1 MTAHDVEG
9 ELRNP
14 DGKWTKSVS
23 GVAHHLDA
31 GWKAGHTWS
40 PSRQRASHQP
50 AGGRSAQQYD
60 KAISGAAHDEA
71 VATKTAS
78 AREFIGKEYRKDFNE
93 RGLFLGAMTDYQ
105 RESSQIN
112 FPLRAGT
119 PLDVSE
125 RDQVQRLDKVIE
137 TNKTKGDV
145 VAYRGIGNA
154 AGVFGDAWHP
164 GQDPA
169 GLAWVDDAYVS
180 TSSQQSVGHAF
191 AEGEGTKIRMRILVP
206 KGTAAARAD
215 VLAKTAH
222 ESELLVGRGQ
232 TFHVVRG
239 SGPDAAGIYDWDVE
253 IIPGRKAT
261 GGKPPGVVVAAAT
274 STTVPTG
281 SSRFVDMG
289 PAVHVITAPGPEGV
303 NAAATIGL
311 LAYGLRPSPLA
322 TVPTYLL
329 ASGAYSSL
337 SWDLQMTAAHAG
349 CHVSAFC
356 RNPLHPGPCKGW
368 KGHLGLVSPGAL
380 HALEKIRH
388 EQLDKKRVA
397 KVNALKAAGKPVPKH
412 LLTPIVYDPAKNKH
426 LQGGDKITPGLGIP
440 TKGLTP
446 EAAKD
451 TLDKIPTKAQ
461 VGAKL
466 DAKHAAE
473 DAAAAKT
480 LADIKAIIG
489 GKHDGAPLSGVV
501 GTFMKLSKPQFD
513 GLTQQEKKAVVQR
526 IALHHSSMVAH
537 AGEPSMAGL
546 PVGAADSLAKKYE
559 ELTGKPISDHA
570 QVWKGLAS
578 KEEIAHVAE
587 AEAATK
593 KVVHPG
599 GIQVGAPVKHPNSWG
614 HHIVVSNNADGT
626 STLETAGKP
635 GQGTTKVYTTSLT
648 QLGGQEAKDAL
659 AAHETAKVAGKPT
672 MLTVSKAGLKPGDK
686 AFLHGQ
692 GSGEPQ
698 LVTVKKKSGGYE
710 FVNAKGETI
719 KSSGGTTKHALSP
732 APGESFPGAPAAP
745 AAPKA
750 PGASAPLPPLESMKK
765 ADAMAKAGSIV
776 SGKNLTTED
785 KVKLAH
791 QIAAKD
797 AAGQEHAPKEGVD
810 HMAVQIAGKLWK
822 QTDVNE
828 HVHQADL
835 EAALKKDLHDGV
847 NGGKDTPVLDAAKEA
862 LKTLGQGSPG
872 ADKKLG
878 DAVAAKLGIGAP
890 SDTPKHQVDET
901 VGHLLTS
908 VAQGDLHDPKHD
920 NAVINFSHN
929 VSKADFQTHLSPAE
943 QKTFLA
949 RLAEAHARLDATA
962 PKIGHPTEVHAKVA
976 KAAAAY
982 EKLAGKPMPKA
993 RTEPDVLQ
1001 GLLDAVPMAGSGHAP
1016 HVKLAV
1022 DYANGFKA
1030 ATDTKKLPAYQKL
1043 TPDELASLDPNTQK
1057 LMAANL
1063 AGMQAKFL
1071 KPEKQAAA
1079 GEVLAKLQKAQGG
1092 GVGAGGSSAVHTPTA
1107 AAVDKTVDEKAAIG
1121 SKVAA
1126 HFDKLGNGVDVNPGA
1141 FMPILKHA
1149 HETGKIDQVSKV
1161 FADSFAEGILKKHG
1175 TGLPDA
1181 AIAGIH
1187 PHLSA
1192 EIAKGLKGEVAPSP
1206 LAEAFHKV
1214 STDKAGPG
1222 PVVDA
1227 IYKNPHLG
1235 PSVMGVSPATDVTGS
1250 TGETAQQAYKMAS
1263 DHVTKT
1269 LNSLG
1274 LPKADKNELDVNIGS
1289 DLEDHLHKE
1298 YQQAIEGE
1306 GLQPE
1311 HLASQLDALV
1321 QDVNA
1326 KGDAMAS
1333 SGSSPAAV
1341 AGWKVGYFESKI
1353 QTLLKSVP
1361 TPQAGAGGS
1370 SSHTSPT
1377 SSAIGLTD
1385 TIGHLSTPTKTALS
1399 GDFKSLPNTQL
1410 KEDPQH
1416 LFDAA
1421 VATASAHSTATSK
1434 VSALQVLQSVDE
1446 VHSAQNGWANA
1457 GLLEKKVKEWLQTP
1471 AGSSYAKANLTPKPD
1486 LYAKINPNFDE
1497 AIKKTVTGGPGK
1509 YDAKHKGPW
1518 TKVSDA
1524 AATAEENAYRQ
1535 KHGALTKDQIDS
1547 IYSYTAQSSSVNTL
1561 LRTGKGGSPGL
1572 TQKINNIQDAM
1583 RPTQAD
1589 QLLLRGTGWE
1599 AIPEGFRTFEGV
1611 KSLVGKNIT
1620 DKAFMSTS
1628 IAGAGGHF
1636 SSKPVQIEFEAPKG
1650 TMGTYVN
1657 QHSAFQGTENELL
1670 LAAGTKWRIT
1680 GVTQTSEGIQIKAR
1694 IVS

>member
-1 MTAHDVEG
+1 MTAHGVEG

-23 GVAHHLDA
+23 GVAHDLDA
-31 GWKAGHTWS
+31 GWKTGHTWS

-50 AGGRSAQQYD
+50 IGGRSAQQYD
-60 KAISGAAHDEA
+60 KAISGAAHDDA

-78 AREFIGKEYRKDFNE
+78 AREFISKENKKDFNE
-93 RGLFLGAMTDYQ
+93 RGRFMGAVEDYQ

-119 PLDVSE
+119 PLDRLSE
-125 RDQVQRLDKVIE
+125 ADQVRRLDKVIE
-137 TNKTKGDV
+137 SNKTKGDV
-145 VAYRGIGNA
+145 VVYRGIGNA

-169 GLAWVDDAYVS
+169 GLAWIDDAYVS
-180 TSSQQSVGHAF
+180 TSSKRSVGHDF
-191 AEGEGTKIRMRILVP
+191 AEGDGTNIRMRILVP

-215 VLAKTAH
+215 VMPDTAH
-222 ESELLVGRGQ
+222 ENELLVGRGHG
-232 TFHVVRG
+232 FHVVRG

-274 STTVPTG
+274 STAIPAG
-281 SSRFVDMG
+281 SSRFVDLG
-289 PAVHVITAPGPEGV
+289 PAVDVISAPAPQGV
-303 NAAATIGL
+303 AAAATIGL

-337 SWDLQMTAAHAG
+337 SWDLQMVAAHAG

-380 HALEKIRH
+380 HALEKVRH
-388 EQLDKKRVA
+388 EQLDKKRIA
-397 KVNALKAAGKPVPKH
+397 KVNALKAAGKPIPKH

-446 EAAKD
+446 EAAKA

-473 DAAAAKT
+473 AAA
-480 LADIKAIIG
+480 I
-489 GKHDGAPLSGVV
+489 
-501 GTFMKLSKPQFD
+501 KPQ
-513 GLTQQEKKAVVQR
+513 
-526 IALHHSSMVAH
+526 H
-537 AGEPSMAGL
+537 APQ
-546 PVGAADSLAKKYE
+546 Y
-559 ELTGKPISDHA
+559 
-570 QVWKGLAS
+570 
-578 KEEIAHVAE
+578 
-587 AEAATK
+587 
-593 KVVHPG
+593 
-599 GIQVGAPVKHPNSWG
+599 
-614 HHIVVSNNADGT
+614 
-626 STLETAGKP
+626 
-635 GQGTTKVYTTSLT
+635 
-648 QLGGQEAKDAL
+648 
-659 AAHETAKVAGKPT
+659 
-672 MLTVSKAGLKPGDK
+672 LTVKGAGLKVGDK
-686 AFLHGQ
+686 AFFHGDYKA
-692 GSGEPQ
+692 GDKGAPQ
-698 LVTVKKKSGGYE
+698 LVTIEKHPGVPGYT
-710 FVNAKGETI
+710 FVNAKGE
-719 KSSGGTTKHALSP
+719 KVSQGGGSAKFHLSP
-732 APGESFPGAPAAP
+732 APGKSFPEQATTKKSEHAPAAPAAP

-750 PGASAPLPPLESMKK
+750 PDASAPLPPLESMKQ

-791 QIAAKD
+791 QIAAKG
-797 AAGQEHAPKEGVD
+797 AAGQEHVPKAAVD

-908 VAQGDLHDPKHD
+908 VAGGDLHDPKHD

-929 VSKADFQTHLSPAE
+929 VSKADFQAHLSPAE
-943 QKTFLA
+943 QKAFLS

-962 PKIGHPTEVHAKVA
+962 PKIGHPAEAHAKVA

-982 EKLAGKPMPKA
+982 EKLAGKPIPKA

-1030 ATDTKKLPAYQKL
+1030 ATDTKKLEAYNNL
-1043 TPDELASLDPNTQK
+1043 SASEMASLDPNTQK

-1063 AGMQAKFL
+1063 AGMKSKFL
-1071 KPEKQAAA
+1071 NSGKKTT
-1079 GEVLAKLQKAQGG
+1079 VDVTLAKLQKAQGG
-1092 GVGAGGSSAVHTPTA
+1092 GAGAGGSSAVHTPAA
-1107 AAVDKTVDEKAAIG
+1107 AAVGKTVDEKAASG
-1121 SKVAA
+1121 AKMAA
-1126 HFDKLGNGVDVNPGA
+1126 HYDKLGNGTDPNPAA
-1141 FMPILKHA
+1141 FVPVLKHA
-1149 HETGKIDQVSKV
+1149 HETGTINGVSKV
-1161 FADSFAEGILKKHG
+1161 FGDAFAKSIVEKHG
-1175 TGLPDA
+1175 GGLPEGTA
-1181 AIAGIH
+1181 AGIH

-1192 EIAKGLKGEVAPSP
+1192 EIVKALKGEGAGASAPLS
-1206 LAEAFHKV
+1206 EAFHKV

-1222 PVVDA
+1222 PVLDA

-1235 PSVMGVSPATDVTGS
+1235 PSVLGNTPSAVAHDATG
-1250 TGETAQQAYKMAS
+1250 GQAAKMARE
-1263 DHVTKT
+1263 HVTKT
-1269 LNSLG
+1269 LNDLG
-1274 LPKADKNELDVNIGS
+1274 LPKADKNELDVTIGNQ
-1289 DLEDHLHKE
+1289 LETHLTGE
-1298 YQQAIEGE
+1298 YSQAIMGE

-1311 HLASQLDALV
+1311 HVASQLDTLV
-1321 QDVNA
+1321 KDINA
-1326 KGDAMAS
+1326 KGEAMAK

-1341 AGWKVGYFESKI
+1341 AGWKAGYFESKVKA
-1353 QTLLKSVP
+1353 LLDSAAP
-1361 TPQAGAGGS
+1361 PQAGAGGT
-1370 SSHTSPT
+1370 SSHTSPAGT
-1377 SSAIGLTD
+1377 AIGLTD
-1385 TIGHLSTPTKTALS
+1385 TIGHLSTPTKTAIS
-1399 GDFKSLPNTQL
+1399 GDFKSLPHTQL

-1421 VATASAHSTATSK
+1421 VATASAHSTPTEK
-1434 VSALQVLQSVDE
+1434 ISALQVLQSVDQ
-1446 VHSAQNGWANA
+1446 VHSAQNGWANTN
-1457 GLLEKKVKEWLQTP
+1457 LLEKKVKEWLQTP
-1471 AGSSYAKANLTPKPD
+1471 DGSTYAKANLDPKPD
-1486 LYAKINPNFDE
+1486 LYSKINPNFDE
-1497 AIKKTVTGGPGK
+1497 AIKKTVSGGPGK
-1509 YDAKHKGPW
+1509 YDANHKGPW
-1518 TKVSDA
+1518 AKLSDA
-1524 AATAEENAYRQ
+1524 SATAEEVAYRQ
-1535 KHGALTKDQIDS
+1535 KYGALTKDQIDS
-1547 IYSYTAQSSSVNTL
+1547 IYSYTTQSSSVNSL

-1572 TQKINNIQDAM
+1572 TQKINNIQDSM
-1583 RPTQAD
+1583 RPTQQD
-1589 QLLLRGTGWE
+1589 QILLRGTGWE
-1599 AIPEGFRTFEGV
+1599 ALPEGFRTLEGA

-1628 IAGAGGHF
+1628 IAGPGGHF
-1636 SSKPVQIEFEAPKG
+1636 SDKPVQIVFEAPKG
-1650 TMGTYVN
+1650 TMGAYIN
-1657 QHSAFQGTENELL
+1657 QHSAFKGTENELL

-1680 GVTQTSEGIQIKAR
+1680 GVTQTSSGIKIKAR